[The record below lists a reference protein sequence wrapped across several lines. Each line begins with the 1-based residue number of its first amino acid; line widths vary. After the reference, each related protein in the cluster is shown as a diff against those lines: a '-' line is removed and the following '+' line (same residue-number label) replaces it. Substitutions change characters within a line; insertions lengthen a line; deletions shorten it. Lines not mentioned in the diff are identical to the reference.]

1 MTISS
6 SGEYN
11 EATPTSKPNQTKQ
24 IFWHIFKKCKRLIY
38 FLARILREM
47 VEAKSDLHKI
57 QDIFYLKHFLIEEMM
72 SYDSADAPTDGSSD
86 A

>member
-1 MTISS
+1 MTI
-6 SGEYN
+6 
-11 EATPTSKPNQTKQ
+11 PSKKQ
-24 IFWHIFKKCKRLIY
+24 EVQIQDNLFYMKNLWRSLFV
-38 FLARILREM
+38 LARILREM

-57 QDIFYLKHFLIEEMM
+57 QDIFYLNHFLIEEMM

>member
-1 MTISS
+1 MTI
-6 SGEYN
+6 
-11 EATPTSKPNQTKQ
+11 PSKKQ
-24 IFWHIFKKCKRLIY
+24 EVQIQDNLFYMKNLWRSLFV
-38 FLARILREM
+38 LARILREM

>member
-1 MTISS
+1 MTI
-6 SGEYN
+6 
-11 EATPTSKPNQTKQ
+11 PSKKQ
-24 IFWHIFKKCKRLIY
+24 EVQIQDNLFYMKNLWRSLFV
-38 FLARILREM
+38 LARILREM

-57 QDIFYLKHFLIEEMM
+57 QDIFYLKHFLIEKMM

>member
-1 MTISS
+1 MKNLWRSL
-6 SGEYN
+6 
-11 EATPTSKPNQTKQ
+11 
-24 IFWHIFKKCKRLIY
+24 FV
-38 FLARILREM
+38 LARILREM

-57 QDIFYLKHFLIEEMM
+57 QDIFYLKHFLIEKMM